1 MVDNKCYTVKD
12 NYAKKILDNLLE
24 MTNMG
29 VYNISLFNIAH
40 SVGKISDLVDNQLSG
55 HHRRVAYI
63 ASRIAEKLNLSLKEQ
78 DEIVFAG
85 LMHDIGALST
95 GDRLEV
101 FKFRADSGS
110 EHAEKGYR
118 LLRLFEHFKGAAES
132 VRYHHTRWDQIKRDE
147 ENIGGCILYLAD
159 RLDTLVK
166 KDENILLQKDDILKQ
181 IDEESGKMFK
191 PETVEALKDLS
202 LIEAFWLDIVNDV
215 VLLPKSEYYKK
226 MVLTEEVM
234 IQLGLFFSQL
244 IDFRCR
250 FTATHSSGIAAVA
263 SELAKL
269 LNYNNYDCV
278 LMRFAGYVHDIGKLA
293 VPIEI
298 IEKPSKLTEE
308 EYRIMKMHTYYTY
321 QILSQIEGIGQ
332 VKEWAAYHHERID
345 GTGYPFGIKGDDMS
359 EGCKVMKV
367 ADVFTAI
374 TEERPYRMPME
385 KEQVFS
391 ILETIIEDDEQF
403 SNIVGLLKKNYTHL
417 VAVREAAQ
425 QDAINRYE
433 VFIK

>member
-1 MVDNKCYTVKD
+1 
-12 NYAKKILDNLLE
+12 
-24 MTNMG
+24 MG
-29 VYNISLFNIAH
+29 VYDISLFNIAH

-63 ASRIAEKLNLSLKEQ
+63 ASRIAEELNLSLREQ

-85 LMHDIGALST
+85 LMHDIGALSV
-95 GDRLEV
+95 GDRINV
-101 FKFRADSGS
+101 FNFKADSGS

-118 LLRLFEHFKGAAES
+118 LLSLFEPFKGAAES
-132 VRYHHTRWDQIKRDE
+132 VRYHHTRWDQMSRDKE
-147 ENIGGCILYLAD
+147 TIGGCILYLAD

-166 KDENILLQKDDILKQ
+166 KNENILLQKEDIARQ
-181 IDEESGKMFK
+181 IYDESGKMFK
-191 PETVEALKDLS
+191 PQVVEALKNLS
-202 LIEAFWLDIVNDV
+202 KIEAFWLDIVNDV
-215 VLLPKSEYYKK
+215 ILLPKSEYYKK

-234 IQLGLFFSQL
+234 IQLGLFFSQI
-244 IDFRCR
+244 IDFRSR

-269 LNYNNYDCV
+269 LKYNDYDCV

-308 EYRIMKMHTYYTY
+308 EYSLMKMHTYYTY
-321 QILSQIEGIGQ
+321 QILSHIDGIGQ
-332 VKEWAAYHHERID
+332 VKEWASYHHEKID
-345 GTGYPFGIKGDDMS
+345 GTGYPFGIKGDAMS
-359 EGCKVMKV
+359 EGCKIMKV

-374 TEERPYRMPME
+374 TEERPYRPSME
-385 KEQVFS
+385 KEKVFS

-403 SNIVGLLKKNYTHL
+403 NNIVRLLKNNYAHL
-417 VAVREAAQ
+417 VDIREVAQ